1 MSFLGRVHSA
11 EAELTASHSS
21 FCTYSLFSAS
31 HSSFCIRMGR
41 LMWSEYLPMICLS
54 FQWLRYSVASSRRCR
69 ITLVPRAAR
78 SMVSTSKSPV
88 PPLAQRTPSA
98 AGRPAR
104 RLSTTMRSATMKPE

>member
-1 MSFLGRVHSA
+1 MSFLARVHRALA
-11 EAELTASHSS
+11 EFTASHSS

-69 ITLVPRAAR
+69 MTLVPRAAR
-78 SMVSTSKSPV
+78 VDGFDLEVAGAAADPAHA
-88 PPLAQRTPSA
+88 LGGF
-98 AGRPAR
+98 AGRR
-104 RLSTTMRSATMKPE
+104 GGSTVILSATMKPE